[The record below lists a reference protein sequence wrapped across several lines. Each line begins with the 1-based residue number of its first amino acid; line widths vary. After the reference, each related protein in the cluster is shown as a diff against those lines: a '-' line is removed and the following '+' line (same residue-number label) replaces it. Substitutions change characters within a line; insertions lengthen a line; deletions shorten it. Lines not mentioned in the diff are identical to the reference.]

1 MTPNKQFKEMKI
13 TKTNMQILQKCLLNR
28 TWPNYPN
35 NFVCYAHIS
44 SLIPIIF
51 NAICCTIHFCL
62 IIIISLHCIHAYLV
76 QTKFIPLW
84 LQTWN
89 AVFKNVLPWPGPDI
103 MTANAKYNIWMRMY
117 NKCSMKDTLN
127 WQNFWQCD
135 WRDLKY

>member
-1 MTPNKQFKEMKI
+1 MKI

-44 SLIPIIF
+44 SLIPIINFVKNFQCHLLYNSFLF
-51 NAICCTIHFCL
+51 NNNYFLPCMQCILGTDKIHTAMIAKMECSFQEC
-62 IIIISLHCIHAYLV
+62 SAM
-76 QTKFIPLW
+76 
-84 LQTWN
+84 
-89 AVFKNVLPWPGPDI
+89 ARPDI